1 MIERV
6 KNVKYCHFCDPKPPY
21 RKWHRLSWIGT
32 EKPTGTNTK
41 IPKKDLQFEVL
52 DFDNHR
58 DMDNALRKFSEYI
71 AKKYKDTV
79 GIVFPLQEN
88 EALINPSG

>member
-6 KNVKYCHFCDPKPPY
+6 KNVKYCNFCDPKTNH
-21 RKWHRLSWIGT
+21 KWHRLSWIGT

-41 IPKKDLQFEVL
+41 ILKKDLQFEVL
-52 DFDNHR
+52 DFDDHR
-58 DMDNALRKFSEYI
+58 NMDSALKVFSEYI
-71 AKKYKDTV
+71 AQKYKDTV
-79 GIVFPLQEN
+79 GIVFPLQGN